1 MGVYVG
7 GLLGKWLWKHREWG
21 MWERKR
27 KAKAGGGGAFLVVQ
41 RPRLGASSAESLGL
55 IPGQG
60 TRSCM
65 PQLRPGQPN
74 TYINNNNKGGLPW

>member
-1 MGVYVG
+1 MYVG
-7 GLLGKWLWKHREWG
+7 DLPGKWLWKHGKWG

-27 KAKAGGGGAFLVVQ
+27 KAKASGGGTFPVVQ
-41 RPRLGASSAESLGL
+41 WPRPGASSAESLGL

-74 TYINNNNKGGLPW
+74 KYINNNNKGGLPW